1 MPTASAHL
9 AAATDLLDDPAL
21 AVRPRLASGEPRGA
35 FLLGTISPDVRVV
48 SRLTREETHFF
59 DIPLSQGAP
68 ASQRLLEQHP
78 ALADANALPEAQAAF
93 VGGYMTHLIMDE
105 AWLEL
110 VVMPYIYREDRPWGS
125 DHPNFRLYSLLM
137 TYLAEWGGKRLPEA
151 QVDALRA
158 AQPDG
163 WLPFASDADLVFWR
177 ERVLEH
183 ALADAGRQTA
193 QMFAALM
200 GSNGDALYAV
210 VCSEEA
216 MAREVFSV
224 VPPGTLERFRQAA
237 HQRCLVML
245 DGYLASPAVGSG

>member
-9 AAATDLLDDPAL
+9 AAAIDLLDDPAL
-21 AVRPRLASGEPRGA
+21 AARPRLASGEPRGA

-48 SRLTREETHFF
+48 SSLSREETHFF

-68 ASQRLLEQHP
+68 ASQRLLDRHP

-93 VGGYMTHLIMDE
+93 VAGYMAHLVMDE
-105 AWLEL
+105 AWLEF
-110 VVMPYIYREDRPWGS
+110 VVMPYIYREDTPWGT

-137 TYLAEWGGKRLPEA
+137 TYLAERGGKRLPQA
-151 QVDALRA
+151 QVDVLRA
-158 AQPDG
+158 VQPDG

-183 ALADAGRQTA
+183 ALVDAGRQTA
-193 QMFAALM
+193 QMFAEVM
-200 GSNGDALYAV
+200 GSNGSALYAV

-224 VPPGTLERFRQAA
+224 VPPGTLETFQREA
-237 HQRCLVML
+237 HQRCIVRL
-245 DGYLASPAVGSG
+245 DNYLTSPAV